1 MNNLNDIFDDV
12 NLEGIVDAEEIV
24 NIDIDCID
32 DNSIIDARA
41 MVENLSKFYYD
52 EEFMRSNPSLK
63 KRIDSEL
70 ESLRILIKMR
80 KSDERTHDILLG
92 AIAKNSSNASLYRAL
107 TETQKT
113 ILSITTK
120 INDIVNGLNGLLKNY
135 QLEIQ
140 WKDETVESKDDSEEE
155 CEEVRDIHKGTK
167 AFIEQMNQDE
177 EDLFNDDDDDEEGE
191 EEDDDE

>member
-1 MNNLNDIFDDV
+1 MEMNNLNDIFDDV
-12 NLEGIVDAEEIV
+12 NLDGIVDAEEIV
-24 NIDIDCID
+24 NIDIDGID

-140 WKDETVESKDDSEEE
+140 WKEETVDNSDNQDDDSDSEIGDI
-155 CEEVRDIHKGTK
+155 RDIHKGTK
-167 AFIEQMNQDE
+167 SFIEQMNRDDE
-177 EDLFNDDDDDEEGE
+177 EDLFEENQYK
-191 EEDDDE
+191 

>member
-1 MNNLNDIFDDV
+1 MEMNNLNDIFEDV
-12 NLEGIVDAEEIV
+12 SLDGIVDAEEIV
-24 NIDIDCID
+24 NIDIDGID

-113 ILSITTK
+113 ILSITK
-120 INDIVNGLNGLLKNY
+120 QINDIVNGLNGLLKNY

-140 WKDETVESKDDSEEE
+140 WKEETVSPEETPE
-155 CEEVRDIHKGTK
+155 DQEEEVRDIHKGTK
-167 AFIEQMNQDE
+167 SFIEQMNRE
-177 EDLFNDDDDDEEGE
+177 EDYEP
-191 EEDDDE
+191 EDYE

>member
-1 MNNLNDIFDDV
+1 MENLNDIFNDV
-12 NLEGIVDAEEIV
+12 NLDGIVDAEEIV
-24 NIDIDCID
+24 NIDIDGID

-52 EEFMRSNPSLK
+52 EEFMRANPSLK

-113 ILSITTK
+113 ILSITK
-120 INDIVNGLNGLLKNY
+120 QINDIVNGLNGLLKNY

-140 WKDETVESKDDSEEE
+140 WKEETVTTEEPSEEQE
-155 CEEVRDIHKGTK
+155 EEVRDIHKGTK
-167 AFIEQMNQDE
+167 SFIEQMNR
-177 EDLFNDDDDDEEGE
+177 E
-191 EEDDDE
+191 EEDFEGENESE

>member
-1 MNNLNDIFDDV
+1 MNNLNDIFDDDI

-24 NIDIDCID
+24 NIDIDGID

-52 EEFMRSNPSLK
+52 EEFMKANPSLK

-80 KSDERTHDILLG
+80 KSDEKTHDILLK

-107 TETQKT
+107 TEVQKAT
-113 ILSITTK
+113 LSITK
-120 INDIVNGLNGLLKNY
+120 QINDIVNGLNGLLKNY

-140 WKDETVESKDDSEEE
+140 WKDETVESKDDNEEDV
-155 CEEVRDIHKGTK
+155 EEIKDIHKGTK

-177 EDLFNDDDDDEEGE
+177 DDLFNENEDE
-191 EEDDDE
+191 

>member
-1 MNNLNDIFDDV
+1 MEDLNNIFADV
-12 NLEGIVDAEEIV
+12 NLNGIVDAEEIV
-24 NIDIDCID
+24 NIDIDGID
-32 DNSIIDARA
+32 DNSIIDAKA

-52 EEFMRSNPSLK
+52 EEFMRDNPSLK

-113 ILSITTK
+113 ILSITK
-120 INDIVNGLNGLLKNY
+120 QINDIVNGLNGLLKNY

-140 WKDETVESKDDSEEE
+140 WKEETVTTEEPSEEQE
-155 CEEVRDIHKGTK
+155 EEVRDIHKGTK
-167 AFIEQMNQDE
+167 SFIEQMNR
-177 EDLFNDDDDDEEGE
+177 
-191 EEDDDE
+191 EEDDFEGENEYE

>member
-1 MNNLNDIFDDV
+1 MENLSNIFVDDI

-24 NIDIDCID
+24 NIDIDGID
-32 DNSIIDARA
+32 DNSIVDARA

-52 EEFMRSNPSLK
+52 EEFMRENPSLK

-113 ILSITTK
+113 ILSITK
-120 INDIVNGLNGLLKNY
+120 QINDIVNGLNGLLKNY

-140 WKDETVESKDDSEEE
+140 WKDETVESKCEGEEDV
-155 CEEVRDIHKGTK
+155 EEIRDIHKGTK

-177 EDLFNDDDDDEEGE
+177 EDLFSENEDE
-191 EEDDDE
+191 

>member
-1 MNNLNDIFDDV
+1 MNNLNDIFADDI
-12 NLEGIVDAEEIV
+12 NLEGIVDAEEII
-24 NIDIDCID
+24 NIDIDGID

-52 EEFMRSNPSLK
+52 EEFMKANPSLK

-80 KSDERTHDILLG
+80 KSDEKTHDILLK

-107 TETQKT
+107 TEVQKAT
-113 ILSITTK
+113 LSITK
-120 INDIVNGLNGLLKNY
+120 QINDIVNGLNGLLKNY

-140 WKDETVESKDDSEEE
+140 WKDETAESKDDNEEE
-155 CEEVRDIHKGTK
+155 AEEIKDIHKGTK

-177 EDLFNDDDDDEEGE
+177 DDLFNENDE
-191 EEDDDE
+191 D

>member
-1 MNNLNDIFDDV
+1 MEMNNLNDIFDDV
-12 NLEGIVDAEEIV
+12 NLDGIVDAEEIV
-24 NIDIDCID
+24 NIDIDGID

-140 WKDETVESKDDSEEE
+140 WKEETVENSDNQDDDSDSEIGDI
-155 CEEVRDIHKGTK
+155 RDIHKGTK
-167 AFIEQMNQDE
+167 SFIEQMNR
-177 EDLFNDDDDDEEGE
+177 
-191 EEDDDE
+191 EEDDFEGENEYE

>member
-1 MNNLNDIFDDV
+1 MDNLNDIFADDI
-12 NLEGIVDAEEIV
+12 NLEGIVDAEEII
-24 NIDIDCID
+24 NIDIDGID
-32 DNSIIDARA
+32 DKSIEDAKA

-52 EEFMRSNPSLK
+52 EEFMKANPSLK

-80 KSDERTHDILLG
+80 KSDEKTHDVLLR

-107 TETQKT
+107 TEIQKAT
-113 ILSITTK
+113 LSITK
-120 INDIVNGLNGLLKNY
+120 QINDIVNRLNELLKNF

-140 WKDETVESKDDSEEE
+140 WKDETMESKDDNK
-155 CEEVRDIHKGTK
+155 EEVEDIRDIHKGTK

-177 EDLFNDDDDDEEGE
+177 EDLFSESEDE
-191 EEDDDE
+191 

>member
-1 MNNLNDIFDDV
+1 MSNLNDIFADDI

-24 NIDIDCID
+24 NIDIDGID
-32 DNSIIDARA
+32 DKSIVDAKA

-52 EEFMRSNPSLK
+52 EEFMRENPSLK

-140 WKDETVESKDDSEEE
+140 WKDETVESKDDNEEE
-155 CEEVRDIHKGTK
+155 VEEIRDIHKGTK

-177 EDLFNDDDDDEEGE
+177 EDLFNENEDE
-191 EEDDDE
+191 

>member
-1 MNNLNDIFDDV
+1 MNNLNDIFADDI
-12 NLEGIVDAEEIV
+12 NLEGIVDAEEII
-24 NIDIDCID
+24 NIDIDGID

-52 EEFMRSNPSLK
+52 EEFMKANPSLK

-80 KSDERTHDILLG
+80 KSDEKTHDILLK

-107 TETQKT
+107 TEVQKAT
-113 ILSITTK
+113 LSITK
-120 INDIVNGLNGLLKNY
+120 QINDIVNGLNGLLKNY

-140 WKDETVESKDDSEEE
+140 WKDEAVESKDDNEEE
-155 CEEVRDIHKGTK
+155 VEEIKDIHKGTK

-177 EDLFNDDDDDEEGE
+177 DDLFNENDE
-191 EEDDDE
+191 D

>member
-1 MNNLNDIFDDV
+1 
-12 NLEGIVDAEEIV
+12 
-24 NIDIDCID
+24 
-32 DNSIIDARA
+32 
-41 MVENLSKFYYD
+41 
-52 EEFMRSNPSLK
+52 MRSNPSLK

-120 INDIVNGLNGLLKNY
+120 INDIVNALNGLLKNY

-140 WKDETVESKDDSEEE
+140 WKDETITTEESEEDSI
-155 CEEVRDIHKGTK
+155 EEVKDIHKGTK
-167 AFIEQMNQDE
+167 AFIEQMN
-177 EDLFNDDDDDEEGE
+177 E
-191 EEDDDE
+191 EEEL

>member
-1 MNNLNDIFDDV
+1 MNNLNDIFADDI

-24 NIDIDCID
+24 NIDIDGID

-52 EEFMRSNPSLK
+52 EEFMKANPSLK

-80 KSDERTHDILLG
+80 KSDEKTHDILLK

-107 TETQKT
+107 TEVQKAT
-113 ILSITTK
+113 LSITK
-120 INDIVNGLNGLLKNY
+120 QINDIVNGLNGLLKNY

-140 WKDETVESKDDSEEE
+140 WKDETAESKDDNEEDV
-155 CEEVRDIHKGTK
+155 EEIKDIHKGTK

-177 EDLFNDDDDDEEGE
+177 DDLFNENDE
-191 EEDDDE
+191 D

>member
-1 MNNLNDIFDDV
+1 MENLNNIFEDVDLKDI
-12 NLEGIVDAEEIV
+12 IDAEEII
-24 NIDIDCID
+24 NIDIDGIGD
-32 DNSIIDARA
+32 DSMISARA

-52 EEFMRSNPSLK
+52 EEFMKENPSLK

-80 KSDERTHDILLG
+80 KSDEVTHDILLG
-92 AIAKNSSNASLYRAL
+92 AIAKNSSNASLYRSL

-120 INDIVNGLNGLLKNY
+120 INEIVNALNNMLKNY

-140 WKDETVESKDDSEEE
+140 WKEEAPNENDSVEDENTYSNEID
-155 CEEVRDIHKGTK
+155 RPIKGTK
-167 AFIEQMNQDE
+167 AFIEQMNSDDNDE
-177 EDLFNDDDDDEEGE
+177 EILFDDKDEENL
-191 EEDDDE
+191 

>member
-1 MNNLNDIFDDV
+1 MDNLNDIFADDI

-24 NIDIDCID
+24 NIDIDGID
-32 DNSIIDARA
+32 DNSIADAKA

-52 EEFMRSNPSLK
+52 EEFMKANPSLK

-80 KSDERTHDILLG
+80 KSDEKTHDVLLR

-107 TETQKT
+107 TEVQKAT
-113 ILSITTK
+113 LSITK
-120 INDIVNGLNGLLKNY
+120 QINDIVNGLNGLLKNY

-140 WKDETVESKDDSEEE
+140 WKDETAESKDDNEEDV
-155 CEEVRDIHKGTK
+155 EEIKDIHKGTK

-177 EDLFNDDDDDEEGE
+177 DDLFNENDE
-191 EEDDDE
+191 D

>member
-1 MNNLNDIFDDV
+1 MEDLNSIFADV
-12 NLEGIVDAEEIV
+12 DLDGIVDPGEEVV
-24 NIDIDCID
+24 NIDIE
-32 DNSIIDARA
+32 SIEDHSIMDARS

-52 EEFMRSNPSLK
+52 EEFMKANPSLK

-120 INDIVNGLNGLLKNY
+120 INDIVNALNGLLKNY

-140 WKDETVESKDDSEEE
+140 WKEETVETTTDDNDDTNDEDVVEIS
-155 CEEVRDIHKGTK
+155 RDIHKGTK
-167 AFIEQMNQDE
+167 SFIEQMNDE
-177 EDLFNDDDDDEEGE
+177 EELLKE
-191 EEDDDE
+191 

>member
-1 MNNLNDIFDDV
+1 MDNLNDIFADDI

-24 NIDIDCID
+24 NIDIDGID
-32 DNSIIDARA
+32 DKSIADAKA

-52 EEFMRSNPSLK
+52 EEFMKANPSLK

-80 KSDERTHDILLG
+80 KSDEKTHDVLLR

-107 TETQKT
+107 TEIQKT
-113 ILSITTK
+113 TLSITK
-120 INDIVNGLNGLLKNY
+120 QINDIVNRLNELLKNF

-140 WKDETVESKDDSEEE
+140 WKEETVTTEEPSEEPSE
-155 CEEVRDIHKGTK
+155 DVRDIHKGTK
-167 AFIEQMNQDE
+167 SFIEQMNR
-177 EDLFNDDDDDEEGE
+177 E
-191 EEDDDE
+191 EEDFEGENEYE

>member
-1 MNNLNDIFDDV
+1 MENLNNIFADDI

-24 NIDIDCID
+24 NIDIDGID
-32 DNSIIDARA
+32 DKSIIDAQA

-52 EEFMRSNPSLK
+52 EEFMRENPSLK

-113 ILSITTK
+113 ILSITK
-120 INDIVNGLNGLLKNY
+120 QINDIVNGLNGLLKNY

-140 WKDETVESKDDSEEE
+140 WKDETVESKDDNEEE
-155 CEEVRDIHKGTK
+155 VEEIRDIHKGTK

-177 EDLFNDDDDDEEGE
+177 EDLFSENEDE
-191 EEDDDE
+191 

>member
-1 MNNLNDIFDDV
+1 MENLNSIFADV
-12 NLEGIVDAEEIV
+12 DLDGIVDPGEEVV
-24 NIDIDCID
+24 NIDIE
-32 DNSIIDARA
+32 SIEDHSIMDAKA

-52 EEFMRSNPSLK
+52 EEFMKANPSLK

-120 INDIVNGLNGLLKNY
+120 INDIVNALNGLLKNY

-140 WKDETVESKDDSEEE
+140 WKDETITTEESEEDSI
-155 CEEVRDIHKGTK
+155 EEVKDIHKGTK
-167 AFIEQMNQDE
+167 AFIEQMN
-177 EDLFNDDDDDEEGE
+177 E
-191 EEDDDE
+191 EEEL

>member
-1 MNNLNDIFDDV
+1 MDNLNDIFADDI

-24 NIDIDCID
+24 NIDIDGID
-32 DNSIIDARA
+32 DKSIEDAKA

-52 EEFMRSNPSLK
+52 EEFMKDNPSLK

-80 KSDERTHDILLG
+80 KSDEKTHDVLLR

-107 TETQKT
+107 TEIQKT
-113 ILSITTK
+113 TLSITK
-120 INDIVNGLNGLLKNY
+120 QINDIVNRLNELLKNF

-140 WKDETVESKDDSEEE
+140 WKDETMESKGDNEEE
-155 CEEVRDIHKGTK
+155 VEEIRDIHKGTK

-177 EDLFNDDDDDEEGE
+177 DDLFSEIEDESNKAL
-191 EEDDDE
+191 D

>member
-1 MNNLNDIFDDV
+1 MNNLNDIFADDI
-12 NLEGIVDAEEIV
+12 NLEGIVDAEEII
-24 NIDIDCID
+24 NIDIDGID

-52 EEFMRSNPSLK
+52 EEFMKANPSLK

-80 KSDERTHDILLG
+80 KSDEKTHDILLK

-107 TETQKT
+107 TEVQKAT
-113 ILSITTK
+113 LSITK
-120 INDIVNGLNGLLKNY
+120 QINDIVNGLNGLLKNY

-140 WKDETVESKDDSEEE
+140 WKDETVESKDDNEEE
-155 CEEVRDIHKGTK
+155 VEEIKDIHKGTK

-177 EDLFNDDDDDEEGE
+177 DDLFNENDE
-191 EEDDDE
+191 D

>member
-1 MNNLNDIFDDV
+1 MENLNDIFKDV
-12 NLEGIVDAEEIV
+12 DLDGIVDAEEIV
-24 NIDIDCID
+24 NIDIDGID
-32 DNSIIDARA
+32 DKSIIDAKS

-52 EEFMRSNPSLK
+52 EEFMRANPSLK

-80 KSDERTHDILLG
+80 KSDETTHDILLG

-140 WKDETVESKDDSEEE
+140 WKEETVTTEEPSEEHE
-155 CEEVRDIHKGTK
+155 EEVRDIHKGTK
-167 AFIEQMNQDE
+167 SFIEQMNR
-177 EDLFNDDDDDEEGE
+177 
-191 EEDDDE
+191 EEDDFEGENEYE

>member
-1 MNNLNDIFDDV
+1 MKMEDLNNIFADV
-12 NLEGIVDAEEIV
+12 NLDGIVDAEEIV
-24 NIDIDCID
+24 NIDIDGID
-32 DNSIIDARA
+32 DNSIIDAKA

-52 EEFMRSNPSLK
+52 EEFMKSNPSLK

-140 WKDETVESKDDSEEE
+140 WKEETVSPEETSEDQE
-155 CEEVRDIHKGTK
+155 EEVRDIHKGTK
-167 AFIEQMNQDE
+167 SFIEQMNRE
-177 EDLFNDDDDDEEGE
+177 EDYEP
-191 EEDDDE
+191 EDYE

>member
-1 MNNLNDIFDDV
+1 MEMNNLNDIFDDV
-12 NLEGIVDAEEIV
+12 NLDGIVDAEEIV
-24 NIDIDCID
+24 NIDIDGID

-140 WKDETVESKDDSEEE
+140 WKEETVENSDNQDDDSDSEPGDI
-155 CEEVRDIHKGTK
+155 RDIHKGTK
-167 AFIEQMNQDE
+167 SFIEQMNR
-177 EDLFNDDDDDEEGE
+177 
-191 EEDDDE
+191 EEDDFEGENEYE

>member
-12 NLEGIVDAEEIV
+12 NLDGIVDAEEIV
-24 NIDIDCID
+24 NIDIDGID

-140 WKDETVESKDDSEEE
+140 WKEETVENSDNQDDDSDSESGDIK
-155 CEEVRDIHKGTK
+155 DIHKGTK
-167 AFIEQMNQDE
+167 SFIEQMNR
-177 EDLFNDDDDDEEGE
+177 DDEDNLFE
-191 EEDDDE
+191 EN

>member
-1 MNNLNDIFDDV
+1 MEKHNDLFQDV
-12 NLEGIVDAEEIV
+12 ENELDGIIDGEEIIH
-24 NIDIDCID
+24 IDIDCID
-32 DNSIIDARA
+32 KDSIDDARL

-52 EEFMRSNPSLK
+52 EEFMSNNPTLK

-70 ESLRILIKMR
+70 ESMRLLIKMR
-80 KSDERTHDILLG
+80 RSDERTHDIILS

-120 INDIVNGLNGLLKNY
+120 INDIVNGLNNLLKNY

-140 WKDETVESKDDSEEE
+140 WKDEVKVEDNDDDSSEELK
-155 CEEVRDIHKGTK
+155 DIHKGSK
-167 AFIEQMNQDE
+167 SFIAQMNK
-177 EDLFNDDDDDEEGE
+177 ED
-191 EEDDDE
+191 

>member
-1 MNNLNDIFDDV
+1 MSNLNDIFADDI

-24 NIDIDCID
+24 NIDIDGID
-32 DNSIIDARA
+32 DKSIIDAKA

-52 EEFMRSNPSLK
+52 EEFMRENPSLK

-92 AIAKNSSNASLYRAL
+92 AITKNSSNASLYRAL

-140 WKDETVESKDDSEEE
+140 WKDETVESKDDNEEE
-155 CEEVRDIHKGTK
+155 VEEIRDIHKGTK

-177 EDLFNDDDDDEEGE
+177 EDLFSENDDE
-191 EEDDDE
+191 

>member
-1 MNNLNDIFDDV
+1 MNNLNDIFDDDI

-24 NIDIDCID
+24 NIDIDGID

-52 EEFMRSNPSLK
+52 EEFMKANPSLK

-80 KSDERTHDILLG
+80 KSDEKTHDILLK

-107 TETQKT
+107 TEVQKAT
-113 ILSITTK
+113 LSITK
-120 INDIVNGLNGLLKNY
+120 QINDIVNGLNGLLKNY

-140 WKDETVESKDDSEEE
+140 WKDETAESKDDNEEDV
-155 CEEVRDIHKGTK
+155 EEIKDIHKGTK

-177 EDLFNDDDDDEEGE
+177 DDLFNENDE
-191 EEDDDE
+191 D

>member
-1 MNNLNDIFDDV
+1 MSNLNDIFDDDI

-24 NIDIDCID
+24 NIDIDGID
-32 DNSIIDARA
+32 DKSIIDARA

-52 EEFMRSNPSLK
+52 EEFMRDNPSLK

-92 AIAKNSSNASLYRAL
+92 AITKNSSNASLYRAL

-113 ILSITTK
+113 ILSITK
-120 INDIVNGLNGLLKNY
+120 QINDIVNGLNGLLKNY

-140 WKDETVESKDDSEEE
+140 WKEDSPSNEDDSSNDNDEIMDK
-155 CEEVRDIHKGTK
+155 DIHKGSK
-167 AFIEQMNQDE
+167 SFIEQMNQDE
-177 EDLFNDDDDDEEGE
+177 DENLFENESE
-191 EEDDDE
+191 EELE